1 MEGGDVGIMEAQR
14 TFPALSLTRV
24 AGEGMR
30 W

>member
-1 MEGGDVGIMEAQR
+1 MEEGDVGIMEAQR

-30 W
+30 